1 MGTQKEARKVA
12 ITAILHTDNALHFEM
27 VRDLSRIYE
36 ITSDA
41 CEQQASE
48 QFLTGKYLQ
57 EVLQKH
63 TTTWLALFLHLADV
77 SNSSKPFD
85 VCRSWAWRVLDEFFA
100 QGDDEK
106 EMGIPVGMLNDRD
119 KVNKPSSQHGFINFL
134 VAPLLQSTCRLFPPL
149 KDLYVQMASNLE
161 EWRNIW
167 VAEVQPSAEDIS
179 GKDKDIVAIKLIVDE
194 LVSRCCYENQ

>member
-1 MGTQKEARKVA
+1 MGQ
-12 ITAILHTDNALHFEM
+12 
-27 VRDLSRIYE
+27 
-36 ITSDA
+36 A
-41 CEQQASE
+41 CEQVM
-48 QFLTGKYLQ
+48 LPKYMQ

-63 TTTWLALFLHLADV
+63 TTTWFGLFLHLADV
-77 SNSSKPFD
+77 SNSSKPFEI
-85 VCRSWAWRVLDEFFA
+85 CRAWAWRVLDEFFI
-100 QGDDEK
+100 QGDEEK
-106 EMGIPVGMLNDRD
+106 ELGLPVGMLNDRD

-194 LVSRCCYENQ
+194 LVSRCYEKQ